1 MFKYSQ
7 NKCFYLMSE
16 PYQLNNNSYCSL
28 PSYKKDQIT
37 DDSELLLTLYDS
49 LQYLGPGLRECPQP
63 LTAVQVRSPLTPLR
77 LG

>member
-7 NKCFYLMSE
+7 NKCFYLMFE

-37 DDSELLLTLYDS
+37 DDSE
-49 LQYLGPGLRECPQP
+49 
-63 LTAVQVRSPLTPLR
+63 
-77 LG
+77 